1 MNFIK
6 IQSVRAAIKL
16 SETYV
21 SQIIA
26 KNIKGRYQ
34 QHSQEPMFGLL
45 AQYIKEGTD
54 TGETNL
60 KKIKKD

>member
-26 KNIKGRYQ
+26 KNIKGRY
-34 QHSQEPMFGLL
+34 
-45 AQYIKEGTD
+45 
-54 TGETNL
+54 
-60 KKIKKD
+60 